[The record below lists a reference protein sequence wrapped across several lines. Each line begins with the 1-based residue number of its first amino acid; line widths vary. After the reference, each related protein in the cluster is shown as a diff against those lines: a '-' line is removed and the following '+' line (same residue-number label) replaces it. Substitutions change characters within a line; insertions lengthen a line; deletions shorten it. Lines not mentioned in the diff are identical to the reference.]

1 MLFFNALE
9 QIDVEQLEVV
19 ASIID
24 LFVTVAL
31 AIVGYVFKSIAIY
44 QMAKK
49 RGFKNLWL
57 AFIPFANWILIGQ
70 LIGTAIVW
78 GMKFKN
84 VGVFTAL
91 TSFISFVM
99 SLLLNFA
106 YYLTA
111 IQVIFNV
118 TITFTSPFMKEII
131 AQDNAF
137 FMVLTSVSWI
147 IQLANI
153 FFEVS
158 AIHLI
163 FRMYKPERTVLYT
176 ILSIFFDFLFGIFL
190 FTIRKN
196 EKTTFEDYLRKQ
208 AEARRAYYNQNTYN
222 YNPYN
227 NNNNMN
233 NGTENT
239 EKKDENPFP
248 EFDDKKDDGNDYF
261 S

>member
-1 MLFFNALE
+1 MFSLNMFQQMSE
-9 QIDVEQLEVV
+9 IDTELLD
-19 ASIID
+19 S
-24 LFVTVAL
+24 LVTVIGLFLSIAL
-31 AIVGYVFKSIAIY
+31 AVVGYVFKSIAIY

-49 RGFKNLWL
+49 RKFKNLWL
-57 AFIPFANWILIGQ
+57 AFIPFANWILIGK

-84 VGVFTAL
+84 VGVFTAI
-91 TSFISFVM
+91 TSFVSFVISFF
-99 SLLLNFA
+99 L
-106 YYLTA
+106 Y
-111 IQVIFNV
+111 FNDYASDISTV
-118 TITFTSPFMKEII
+118 FHIPVPTIEFLPYEFMI
-131 AQDNAF
+131 
-137 FMVLTSVSWI
+137 LTSVSWI
-147 IQLANI
+147 IELANI

-190 FTIRKN
+190 FTIRNN

-208 AEARRAYYNQNTYN
+208 AEARRAYYSQNTYN
-222 YNPYN
+222 YNPY